1 MLPCRFDTMG
11 CMPRWFMAFLLP
23 PLVFQSI
30 MIAGGYGTGQE
41 FLVFFMNMGPL
52 AGLLGIVFVAIPII
66 SLSAL
71 VAFEFA
77 RLRQAYDYRTF
88 FQGLLGRGWFI
99 WELGF
104 LITLVVLF
112 GVIGSAAGE
121 ILLTTFDLPYWGGT
135 VGLMAVVAFVVWQSR
150 TLIERLLAGWAL
162 LLYCAYILF
171 FAVGLTKFGGVL
183 HEFNLWGPLDTPWV
197 SSGARYA
204 ALQLSILP
212 AMFFSLRHIQTRR
225 EAFLAGL
232 LTGPVAMIPGVLFYT
247 IMLTHFP
254 AISAQVLPSAFLLNA
269 MGSRALEVFYQIALL
284 GTLVQTGVGV
294 VHAFNERLDGWWR
307 TRGTTMPRLLR
318 PAVALVLMT
327 AASLLARIGLVGL
340 LNLVFNTL
348 AWFFLVIFLG
358 PLFTVGLYHVMT
370 GRQPAPLPA

>member
-1 MLPCRFDTMG
+1 
-11 CMPRWFMAFLLP
+11 MPRWFQACLLP

-52 AGLLGIVFVAIPII
+52 AGLLGIVCIAIPII

-77 RLRQAYDYRTF
+77 RLRRAYDYRTF
-88 FQGLLGRGWFI
+88 FRGLLGRGWFI
-99 WELGF
+99 WEVGF
-104 LITLVVLF
+104 LVTLVILF

-121 ILLTTFDLPYWGGT
+121 ILRTTFGLPYWGGT
-135 VGLMAVVAFVVWQSR
+135 VGLMFAVALVVCFSG
-150 TLIERLLAGWAL
+150 LFIERLLAGWAL
-162 LLYCAYILF
+162 LLYLAYALF
-171 FAVGLTKFGGVL
+171 FIVGLTQFGGTL
-183 HEFNLWGPLDTPWV
+183 KEFALWGPLDTPWV

-212 AMFFSLRHIQTRR
+212 AMFFSLRHIRTRR
-225 EAFLAGL
+225 EAFTAGL
-232 LTGPVAMIPGVLFYT
+232 LTGPVAMVPGLLFYV

-269 MGSRALEVFYQIALL
+269 MGSRALEIFYQIALL

-294 VHAFNERLDGWWR
+294 VHAFNERLDSWWH
-307 TRGTTMPRLLR
+307 TTGKAMPRVLR
-318 PAVALVLMT
+318 PAVALTLML
-327 AASLLARIGLVGL
+327 AATLLAKIGLVGL

-348 AWFFLVIFLG
+348 AWFFIVIFLG
-358 PLFTVGLYHVMT
+358 PLFTVGMYQVVKGARSSPVVT
-370 GRQPAPLPA
+370 

>member
-1 MLPCRFDTMG
+1 
-11 CMPRWFMAFLLP
+11 MPRWFQAFLLP

-52 AGLLGIVFVAIPII
+52 AGLLGIVCIAIPII

-77 RLRQAYDYRTF
+77 RLRHAYDYRTF
-88 FQGLLGRGWFI
+88 FRGLLGRGWFI

-104 LITLVVLF
+104 LVTLVVLF
-112 GVIGSAAGE
+112 GVIGSASGE
-121 ILLTTFDLPYWGGT
+121 ILRTTFALPYWGGT
-135 VGLMAVVAFVVWQSR
+135 VGLMAVVAVVVCLSG
-150 TLIERLLAGWAL
+150 TFIERLLAGWAL
-162 LLYCAYILF
+162 LLYVAYTLF
-171 FAVGLTKFGGVL
+171 FVVGLTKFGGVL
-183 HEFNLWGPLDTPWV
+183 REFDLWGPLDTPWV

-225 EAFLAGL
+225 EAFTAGL
-232 LTGPVAMIPGVLFYT
+232 LTGPVAMIPGLLFYI

-254 AISAQVLPSAFLLNA
+254 AISAQVLPSGFLLQA

-294 VHAFNERLDGWWR
+294 VHAFNERLDSWWH
-307 TRGTTMPRLLR
+307 TRGTAMPRLLR
-318 PAVALVLMT
+318 PAVALALMV
-327 AASLLARIGLVGL
+327 AATLLAKIGLVEL

-348 AWFFLVIFLG
+348 SWFFIVIFLG
-358 PLFTVGLYHVMT
+358 PLFTVGIYHVAR
-370 GRQPAPLPA
+370 GARSGPAAE